1 MKFKQYL
8 KESSRK
14 DILKRHKN
22 LKKMSVEKL
31 EQIAELDYSA
41 TETEMINIILFNE
54 FRENDIDLAFN
65 NKEIK

>member
-22 LKKMSVEKL
+22 LKKMSVDQLEKL
-31 EQIAELDYSA
+31 AEVTS
-41 TETEMINIILFNE
+41 TNETEMINIILFNE
-54 FRENDIDLAFN
+54 FREIDIDLAFN
-65 NKEIK
+65 GKEIK